1 MTTMSPSGAEPVSAG
16 IASLSAVEE
25 GVVVC
30 AWAVL
35 ANASKLEPKNAATA
49 RMIVNPLSVA
59 RSLPL
64 DNKHRL

>member
-1 MTTMSPSGAEPVSAG
+1 
-16 IASLSAVEE
+16 VEE